1 MQRNWIGKSSGT
13 EFSFAVEGMDERIAV
28 YSTRVDTVYGVTYL
42 VLAPEHPLVEKIIKG
57 KQEETEV
64 RAFVERVK
72 NINDIDRTSE
82 TAEKEGLFTG
92 GYAVHPLT
100 GERIPVWIANYVL
113 YEYGTGAVMGV
124 PAHDERDWEFAAKI
138 SFAGEGC
145 RAE

>member
-1 MQRNWIGKSSGT
+1 MPGWPERVKTMQRNWIGKSSGT

-82 TAEKEGLFTG
+82 TAEKEGLLRR
-92 GYAVHPLT
+92 V
-100 GERIPVWIANYVL
+100 
-113 YEYGTGAVMGV
+113 
-124 PAHDERDWEFAAKI
+124 
-138 SFAGEGC
+138 C
-145 RAE
+145 RASSDRRENSCLDC